1 MFNFLIALSLRSRAL
16 VIGVFMILVGLA
28 LLAWRSMPINVFPA
42 FATPRVVI
50 GTTLPGMAPRDMEA
64 LVTYPIET
72 AVSGTMGIR
81 VVRSK
86 TTLGVS
92 LVTVVFHAG
101 TNIYHDRQLIAERLQ
116 ALQSRLPA
124 GIHGPEIFPLTSAI
138 GWLVKYSLTSS
149 VLPTQEL
156 RTLAD
161 WVIRPRLLSVGGVAD
176 VADIGGAVTQY
187 QIDLDPTAMQAYRV
201 SVGEMARAVRGVS
214 RDLPGGMVETP
225 GQELIVSAAGR
236 IHESD
241 ALARLRH
248 TLVAMHDGLPITL
261 AQVARIRRWHAI
273 RLGAAALGQAP
284 AVVGTVYKAYGASTI
299 TTTRHVLHTLRAVR
313 RALPPGVTLNTH
325 IFRQSTFIKAAT
337 HNLWTAL
344 WQGALIVILVLLVFL
359 ANWRASLAT
368 FVALPASF
376 ALGALILY
384 FFHAGVNAMTLGG
397 LAVAIGEVVD
407 NGIITVENIARRLH
421 IARHSRIGEPVPG
434 TNTVILHAI
443 REVLNSIV
451 YATAIVILVFLP
463 VFFMHGIPGRIFS
476 PLGISYLA
484 TMLASLVVSVTLV
497 PALCSLLFS
506 GYGERAFGA
515 ERETGLVRF
524 LKRHYLRLLERIL
537 PRTRT
542 IVILALVAVVAA
554 GAGFAHLGRSFL
566 PPFHE
571 GNYILVMTAL
581 PGTPWRESM
590 RLGAVVRRDLAAF
603 PEVVSIDQRAGAG
616 TLTPGANT
624 PNNSEFDLRIDFH
637 RGPQSPHVLLG
648 EIRKKLATIPG
659 VAFNLGEFIAHRIDD
674 VESGVPAD
682 VAVKIYGPRLRRLYQ
697 IGKAAS
703 RAIAPIPGVVDLHL
717 EQQIRVPQIVV
728 TPRRGRDAHY
738 GVAEGRLLRDV
749 NLYLNDTSM
758 GHVLHGPR
766 RFAITLRVAHGARR
780 SARTLRSLPM
790 RAPALGAHAVVP
802 LAELASIRVHPV
814 PFEIRRAHGHRV
826 LLLTF
831 DVTGRTLSTI
841 VREVKKRVGTV
852 PLPRTY
858 FVRYGGTF
866 RSQQRANTTLWR
878 LGLLAIIVS
887 ALLLQKAFGSLRDA
901 LLVLVNL
908 PLAMVGGVAALL
920 LTGSTLS
927 TAAMIGFIALFG
939 ITARNGIILVS
950 HYKDLEIEGRTLDE
964 VVREGTLNRLVPI
977 LMTAI
982 TPALALLPLL
992 WGSPVGKELE
1002 RPLAYVVLGGLVTS
1016 TLLNL
1021 IVIPSVYR
1029 ALRRRD
1035 QTRMRAAEQ

>member
-1 MFNFLIALSLRSRAL
+1 MFDFLIRLSLRSRVL
-16 VIGVFMILVGLA
+16 VLGVYAILAGAA
-28 LLAWRSMPINVFPA
+28 LLAWRSMPINVFPT

-50 GTTLPGMAPRDMEA
+50 GATLPGMAPRAMAA

-116 ALQSRLPA
+116 NLQSRLPT
-124 GIHGPEIFPLTSAI
+124 GVDGPEIFPLTSAI
-138 GWLVKYSLTSS
+138 GWLVKYSLTSP
-149 VLPTQEL
+149 VLPAQEL

-187 QIDLDPTAMQAYRV
+187 QIALDPTAMQAYRI
-201 SVGEMARAVRGVS
+201 SVGDVARAVRGVS
-214 RDLPGGMVETP
+214 RDLPGGLVETP
-225 GQELIVSAAGR
+225 GQQLIVSAAGR
-236 IHESD
+236 LHEGD
-241 ALARLRH
+241 ALSRLRH
-248 TLVAMHDGLPITL
+248 TLVAMRDGLPITV
-261 AQVARIRRWHAI
+261 AQVARVRRWHAI
-273 RLGAAALGQAP
+273 RLGAAALGQTP
-284 AVVGTVYKAYGASTI
+284 AVVGTVYKAYGAGTI
-299 TTTRHVLHTLRAVR
+299 TTTRHVLDTLRAAR
-313 RALPPGVTLNTH
+313 RALPPGVTMNTH
-325 IFRQSTFIKAAT
+325 IFRQSTFIKAAI

-384 FFHAGVNAMTLGG
+384 AFHAGVNAMTLGG

-407 NGIITVENIARRLH
+407 NGIITVENIVRRLRLAH
-421 IARHSRIGEPVPG
+421 ERSGEEE
-434 TNTVILHAI
+434 TNSLILHAM

-484 TMLASLVVSVTLV
+484 TMLASLIVSVTLV

-506 GYGERAFGA
+506 RFGQREPGA

-537 PRTRT
+537 PWTRT
-542 IVILALVAVVAA
+542 IAMLALVAILAA
-554 GAGFAHLGRSFL
+554 GASLAHLGRSFL

-571 GNYILVMTAL
+571 GNYILIMTTL
-581 PGTPWRESM
+581 PGTSWQESM

-603 PEVVSIDQRAGAG
+603 PQIVSVDQRAGAG

-648 EIRKKLATIPG
+648 EIRRRLATIPG
-659 VAFNLGEFIAHRIDD
+659 AAFNLGEFIAHRIDD

-682 VAVKIYGPRLRRLYQ
+682 MAVKIYGPHLRRLYS

-703 RAIAPIPGVVDLHL
+703 RVIVPIPGVVDLHL
-717 EQQIRVPQIVV
+717 EQQIRVPEIVI

-738 GVAEGRLLRDV
+738 GVSAGRLLRDV
-749 NLYLNDTSM
+749 NLYLNDTPI

-780 SARTLRSLPM
+780 SARVLRRLPVD
-790 RAPALGAHAVVP
+790 APALGPHAVVP
-802 LAELASIRVHPV
+802 LAELASVQVRPV

-831 DVTGRTLSTI
+831 DVAGRALSS
-841 VREVKKRVGTV
+841 VVHEVETRMAKVA
-852 PLPRTY
+852 LPRAY

-866 RSQQRANTTLWR
+866 RSQERANTTLWR

-927 TAAMIGFIALFG
+927 TAAVIGFIALFG
-939 ITARNGIILVS
+939 ITARNGIILIS
-950 HYKDLEIEGRTLDE
+950 HYKTLETDGRSVDE
-964 VVREGTLNRLVPI
+964 VVREGTLDRLIPI
-977 LMTAI
+977 LMTSIA
-982 TPALALLPLL
+982 PALGLLPLL

-1002 RPLAYVVLGGLVTS
+1002 RPLAFVVLGGLVTS
-1016 TLLNL
+1016 TALNL

-1029 ALRRRD
+1029 ALRWRD
-1035 QTRMRAAEQ
+1035 QARARGTPA

>member
-1 MFNFLIALSLRSRAL
+1 MFNFLISLSLRSRAL
-16 VIGVFMILVGLA
+16 VLGVFAILAGAA

-116 ALQSRLPA
+116 DLQSRLPA
-124 GIHGPEIFPLTSAI
+124 GVHGPEIFPLTSAI
-138 GWLVKYSLTSS
+138 GWLVKYSLTSPI
-149 VLPTQEL
+149 VPAQEL

-161 WVIRPRLLSVGGVAD
+161 WVIRPRLLSVGGIAD

-187 QIDLDPTAMQAYRV
+187 QIDLRPTAMQAYSV
-201 SVGEMARAVRGVS
+201 SVGDVARAVRGLS
-214 RDLPGGMVETP
+214 RDLPGGLVETP
-225 GQELIVSAAGR
+225 AQQLIVSAAGR
-236 IHESD
+236 LHERD
-241 ALARLRH
+241 ARSRLRH
-248 TLVAMHDGLPITL
+248 ALVADHDGLPITL

-284 AVVGTVYKAYGASTI
+284 AVIGTVYKAYGASTI
-299 TTTRHVLHTLRAVR
+299 TTTRHVLHALRAAR
-313 RALPPGVTLNTH
+313 RALPPGVTLDTH
-325 IFRQSTFIKAAT
+325 IFRQSTFIHAAI
-337 HNLWTAL
+337 HNLWMAL

-368 FVALPASF
+368 FIALPASF

-384 FFHAGVNAMTLGG
+384 VFHAGVNAMTLGG

-407 NGIITVENIARRLH
+407 NGIITVENIIHRMRL
-421 IARHSRIGEPVPG
+421 AGEGSGGAG
-434 TNTVILHAI
+434 TNDLILGAI

-476 PLGISYLA
+476 PLGIAYLA
-484 TMLASLVVSVTLV
+484 TMLASLIVSVTLI

-506 GYGERAFGA
+506 RYDHRRSGA
-515 ERETGLVRF
+515 RETGLVRL

-537 PRTRT
+537 PWTRT
-542 IVILALVAVVAA
+542 IVMLALVAVVAA
-554 GAGFAHLGRSFL
+554 GVSFMRLGRSFL

-571 GNYILVMTAL
+571 GNYVLVMTAL

-590 RLGAVVRRDLAAF
+590 RLGAVVRRDLAGF
-603 PEVVSIDQRAGAG
+603 PQVVSVDQRAGAG

-624 PNNSEFDLRIDFH
+624 PNNSEFDVRIDFR
-637 RGPQSPHVLLG
+637 RGRQSPHALLAA
-648 EIRKKLATIPG
+648 IRVKLATIPG

-682 VAVKIYGPRLRRLYQ
+682 VAVKIYGPHLRRLYQ
-697 IGKAAS
+697 IGEAAS
-703 RAIAPIPGVVDLHL
+703 RAITPIPGIVDLHL
-717 EQQIRVPQIVV
+717 ESQIRVPQIVV
-728 TPRRGRDAHY
+728 TPRRARDAHY
-738 GVAEGRLLRDV
+738 GVPAGRLLRDV
-749 NLYLNDTSM
+749 NLYLNDTPL

-766 RFAITLRVAHGARR
+766 RFAITLRAARNARR
-780 SARTLRSLPM
+780 SAHALRSLPI
-790 RAPALGAHAVVP
+790 RAPALGARAAVP
-802 LAELASIRVHPV
+802 LAELASVRVRPV

-831 DVTGRTLSTI
+831 DVTGKALSTV
-841 VREVKKRVGTV
+841 VREVQGRIAAI
-852 PLPRTY
+852 PLPHAY

-866 RSQQRANTTLWR
+866 RSQQRANATLWR
-878 LGLLAIIVS
+878 LGLLAIILS

-927 TAAMIGFIALFG
+927 TAAVIGFIALFG

-950 HYKDLEIEGRTLDE
+950 HYNHLEAEGRPIDE
-964 VVREGTLNRLVPI
+964 VVRVGTLDRLVPI

-1002 RPLAYVVLGGLVTS
+1002 RPLAFVVLGGLVTS

-1021 IVIPSVYR
+1021 IVIPTVYR

-1035 QTRMRAAEQ
+1035 DRRLGTVP

>member
-1 MFNFLIALSLRSRAL
+1 MFNFLISLSLRSRAL
-16 VIGVFMILVGLA
+16 VLGVFAILAGAA

-72 AVSGTMGIR
+72 AVNGTMGIR

-116 ALQSRLPA
+116 DLQSRLPA
-124 GIHGPEIFPLTSAI
+124 GVHGPEIFPLTSAI
-138 GWLVKYSLTSS
+138 GWLVKYSLTSPI
-149 VLPTQEL
+149 VPAQEL

-187 QIDLDPTAMQAYRV
+187 QIDLRPTAMQAYSV
-201 SVGEMARAVRGVS
+201 SVGDVARAVRGVS

-225 GQELIVSAAGR
+225 GSQLIVSAAGR
-236 IHESD
+236 LHESD
-241 ALARLRH
+241 ALSRLRH
-248 TLVAMHDGLPITL
+248 TLVADHDGLPITL

-273 RLGAAALGQAP
+273 RLGAAALGSAP

-299 TTTRHVLHTLRAVR
+299 TTTHHVLHTLRAVR
-313 RALPPGVTLNTH
+313 RALPPAVTLNTH

-407 NGIITVENIARRLH
+407 NGIITVENIVRRLR
-421 IARHSRIGEPVPG
+421 IARHNQIGEAVLE
-434 TNTVILHAI
+434 TDTVILHAV

-476 PLGISYLA
+476 PLGIAYLA
-484 TMLASLVVSVTLV
+484 TMLASLVVSVTLI

-506 GYGERAFGA
+506 RYDYRRSGA
-515 ERETGLVRF
+515 RETGFVRF

-537 PRTRT
+537 PWTRT
-542 IVILALVAVVAA
+542 IGILALVAVVAA
-554 GAGFAHLGRSFL
+554 GASFMRLGRSFL

-590 RLGAVVRRDLAAF
+590 RLGAVVRHDLAGF
-603 PEVVSIDQRAGAG
+603 SQVVSVDQRAGAG

-624 PNNSEFDLRIDFH
+624 PNNSEFDVRIDFH
-637 RGPQSPHVLLG
+637 RGRQSPHVLLG
-648 EIRKKLATIPG
+648 EIRKKLTTIPG

-717 EQQIRVPQIVV
+717 EQQIRVPQVVV
-728 TPRRGRDAHY
+728 TPRRTRDAHY
-738 GVAEGRLLRDV
+738 GVTAGRLLRDV
-749 NLYLNDTSM
+749 NLYLNDTPM

-766 RFAITLRVAHGARR
+766 RFAITLRVARGARR
-780 SARTLRSLPM
+780 SAHALRNLPI
-790 RAPALGAHAVVP
+790 RAPALGARAVVP
-802 LAELASIRVHPV
+802 LAELASVLVRPV

-831 DVTGRTLSTI
+831 DVTGRALSTV
-841 VREVKKRVGTV
+841 VREVQRRVAAI
-852 PLPRTY
+852 PLPRAY

-866 RSQQRANTTLWR
+866 RSQQRANATLWR
-878 LGLLAIIVS
+878 LGLLAIILS

-901 LLVLVNL
+901 VLVLVNL

-927 TAAMIGFIALFG
+927 TAAVIGFIALFG
-939 ITARNGIILVS
+939 ITARNGIILIS
-950 HYKDLEIEGRTLDE
+950 HYKDLEAEGRAVDV

-977 LMTAI
+977 LMTSI

-1002 RPLAYVVLGGLVTS
+1002 RPLAFVVLGGLVTS

-1029 ALRRRD
+1029 ALRQRRPVRPHLD
-1035 QTRMRAAEQ
+1035 A

>member
-1 MFNFLIALSLRSRAL
+1 MFNFLISLSLRSRAL
-16 VIGVFMILVGLA
+16 IIGVFVILAGA
-28 LLAWRSMPINVFPA
+28 AFLAWRSMPINVFPA

-72 AVSGTMGIR
+72 AINGTMGIR

-116 ALQSRLPA
+116 DLQSRLPA
-124 GIHGPEIFPLTSAI
+124 GVHGPEIFPLTSAI
-138 GWLVKYSLTSS
+138 GWLVKYSLTSPIVS
-149 VLPTQEL
+149 AQEL

-187 QIDLDPTAMQAYRV
+187 QIDLRPTAMQAYSV
-201 SVGEMARAVRGVS
+201 SMGDVARAVRGVS
-214 RDLPGGMVETP
+214 RDLPGGLVETP
-225 GQELIVSAAGR
+225 GQQLIVSAAGR
-236 IHESD
+236 LHESD
-241 ALARLRH
+241 AISRLRH
-248 TLVAMHDGLPITL
+248 TLVADHDGLPITL
-261 AQVARIRRWHAI
+261 AQVARVRRWHAI
-273 RLGAAALGQAP
+273 RLGAAALGEVP
-284 AVVGTVYKAYGASTI
+284 AVVGTIYKAYGASTI
-299 TTTRHVLHTLRAVR
+299 TTTRHVLHALRTAR
-313 RALPPGVTLNTH
+313 RALPPGVTMNTH
-325 IFRQSTFIKAAT
+325 IFRQSTFIHAAI

-368 FVALPASF
+368 FIALPASF

-384 FFHAGVNAMTLGG
+384 VFHAGVNAMTLGG

-407 NGIITVENIARRLH
+407 NGIITVENIIHRLR
-421 IARHSRIGEPVPG
+421 IAHHNRAGQSVFEIDG
-434 TNTVILHAI
+434 VILHAI

-476 PLGISYLA
+476 PLGIAYLA

-506 GYGERAFGA
+506 RYSQRPPGA

-537 PRTRT
+537 LWTRT

-554 GAGFAHLGRSFL
+554 GAGFMRLGRSFL

-571 GNYILVMTAL
+571 GNYVLVMTAL

-590 RLGAVVRRDLAAF
+590 RLGAVVRHDLARF
-603 PEVVSIDQRAGAG
+603 PQVVSVDQRAGAG

-624 PNNSEFDLRIDFH
+624 PNNSEFDVRIDFH
-637 RGPQSPHVLLG
+637 RGRQSPHALLAA
-648 EIRKKLATIPG
+648 IRRKLATIPG

-682 VAVKIYGPRLRRLYQ
+682 VAVKIYGPHLRRLYQ

-703 RAIAPIPGVVDLHL
+703 RAVAPIPGIVDLHL

-738 GVAEGRLLRDV
+738 GVSAGRLLRDV
-749 NLYLNDTSM
+749 NLYLNDTPM

-766 RFAITLRVAHGARR
+766 RFAITLRVARGARH
-780 SARTLRSLPM
+780 SAHALRNLPI
-790 RAPALGAHAVVP
+790 RAPALGARAVVP
-802 LAELASIRVHPV
+802 LAELASVRVRPV

-831 DVTGRTLSTI
+831 DVTGRALS
-841 VREVKKRVGTV
+841 VVVHEVKRRMATV
-852 PLPRTY
+852 PLPRAY

-878 LGLLAIIVS
+878 LGLLAIILS
-887 ALLLQKAFGSLRDA
+887 ALLLQKAFGSMRDA

-908 PLAMVGGVAALL
+908 PLAMVGGVAALV

-927 TAAMIGFIALFG
+927 TAAVIGFIALFG
-939 ITARNGIILVS
+939 ITARNGIILIS
-950 HYKDLEIEGRTLDE
+950 HYKDLETEGRPIDE
-964 VVREGTLNRLVPI
+964 VVRMGTLDRLVPI

-1002 RPLAYVVLGGLVTS
+1002 RPLAFVVLGGLVTS
-1016 TLLNL
+1016 TVLNL

-1035 QTRMRAAEQ
+1035 HKRLPTAP

>member
-1 MFNFLIALSLRSRAL
+1 MFDFLISLSLRSRAL
-16 VIGVFMILVGLA
+16 VLGVFAILAGAA

-86 TTLGVS
+86 TTLGMS
-92 LVTVVFHAG
+92 LVTVVFRAG

-116 ALQSRLPA
+116 DLQSRLPA
-124 GIHGPEIFPLTSAI
+124 GAHGPEIFPLTSAI
-138 GWLVKYSLTSS
+138 GWLVKYSLTSPI
-149 VLPTQEL
+149 VPTQEL

-161 WVIRPRLLSVGGVAD
+161 WLIRPRLLSVGGVAD

-187 QIDLDPTAMQAYRV
+187 QIDLHPTAMRAYSV
-201 SVGEMARAVRGVS
+201 SVGDIARAVRGVS
-214 RDLPGGMVETP
+214 RDLPGGLVETP
-225 GQELIVSAAGR
+225 GQQLIVSAAGR
-236 IHESD
+236 LRESD
-241 ALARLRH
+241 ALSRLRH
-248 TLVAMHDGLPITL
+248 TLVADHDGLPITL
-261 AQVARIRRWHAI
+261 AQVARIRRWHAM
-273 RLGAAALGQAP
+273 RLGAAALGEAP

-299 TTTRHVLHTLRAVR
+299 TTTHHVLHALRAAR
-313 RALPPGVTLNTH
+313 RALPPGVTLDTH
-325 IFRQSTFIKAAT
+325 IFRQSTFIHAAI

-384 FFHAGVNAMTLGG
+384 VFHAGVNAMTLGG

-407 NGIITVENIARRLH
+407 NGIITVENISHRMRL
-421 IARHSRIGEPVPG
+421 AGESSGDGG
-434 TNTVILHAI
+434 TDGLILGAI

-451 YATAIVILVFLP
+451 YATAIVVLVFLP
-463 VFFMHGIPGRIFS
+463 VFFLHGLPGRIFS
-476 PLGISYLA
+476 PLGMAYLA
-484 TMLASLVVSVTLV
+484 TMLASLVVSVTLI

-506 GYGERAFGA
+506 RPEGRRPGA

-524 LKRHYLRLLERIL
+524 LKRHYLRLLERFL

-542 IVILALVAVVAA
+542 VVILALVAVVGA
-554 GAGFAHLGRSFL
+554 GASFMRLGRSFL

-571 GNYILVMTAL
+571 GNYVLVMTAL

-590 RLGAVVRRDLAAF
+590 RLGAVVRHDLAGF
-603 PEVVSIDQRAGAG
+603 PQVVSVDQRAGAG

-624 PNNSEFDLRIDFH
+624 PNNSEFDVRIDFR
-637 RGPQSPHVLLG
+637 RGRQSPHVLLAAM
-648 EIRKKLATIPG
+648 RRKLATIPG

-682 VAVKIYGPRLRRLYQ
+682 VAVKIYGPRLRRLYR

-703 RAIAPIPGVVDLHL
+703 RAIAPIPGIVDLHL
-717 EQQIRVPQIVV
+717 ESQIRVPQIVV
-728 TPRRGRDAHY
+728 TPRRARDAHY
-738 GVAEGRLLRDV
+738 GVPAGRLLRDV
-749 NLYLNDTSM
+749 NLYLNDTPM

-766 RFAITLRVAHGARR
+766 RFAITLRVSRGARR
-780 SARTLRSLPM
+780 RARALGKLPI
-790 RAPALGAHAVVP
+790 RAPAQGARALVP
-802 LAELASIRVHPV
+802 LAELASIQVRPV

-831 DVTGRTLSTI
+831 DVTGRALSAV
-841 VREVKKRVGTV
+841 VREVERRVAAI
-852 PLPRTY
+852 PLPRAY

-866 RSQQRANTTLWR
+866 RSQQRANGTLWR
-878 LGLLAIIVS
+878 LGLLALVLS
-887 ALLLQKAFGSLRDA
+887 TLLLQKAFGSLRDA

-927 TAAMIGFIALFG
+927 TAAVIGFIALFG

-950 HYKDLEIEGRTLDE
+950 HYNHLEAEGRPTDE
-964 VVREGTLNRLVPI
+964 VVRVGTLDRLVPI

-1002 RPLAYVVLGGLVTS
+1002 RPLAFVVLGGLVTS

-1021 IVIPSVYR
+1021 IVLPTVYR

-1035 QTRMRAAEQ
+1035 HGRSRAAP

>member
-1 MFNFLIALSLRSRAL
+1 MFNFLISLSLRSRAL
-16 VIGVFMILVGLA
+16 VLGVFAILAGAA

-116 ALQSRLPA
+116 DLQSRLPA
-124 GIHGPEIFPLTSAI
+124 GVHGPEIFPLTSAI
-138 GWLVKYSLTSS
+138 GWLVKYSLTSPI
-149 VLPTQEL
+149 VPAQEL

-161 WVIRPRLLSVGGVAD
+161 WVIRPRLLSVGGIAD

-187 QIDLDPTAMQAYRV
+187 QIDLRPTAMQAYSV
-201 SVGEMARAVRGVS
+201 SVGDVARAVRGLS
-214 RDLPGGMVETP
+214 RDLPGGLVETP
-225 GQELIVSAAGR
+225 AQQLIVSAAGR
-236 IHESD
+236 LHERD
-241 ALARLRH
+241 ARSRLRH
-248 TLVAMHDGLPITL
+248 ALVADHDGLPITL

-284 AVVGTVYKAYGASTI
+284 AVIGTVYKAYGASTI
-299 TTTRHVLHTLRAVR
+299 TTTRHVLHALRAAR
-313 RALPPGVTLNTH
+313 RALPPGVTLDTH
-325 IFRQSTFIKAAT
+325 IFRQSTFIHAAI
-337 HNLWTAL
+337 HNLWMAL

-368 FVALPASF
+368 FIALPASF

-384 FFHAGVNAMTLGG
+384 VFHAGVNAMTLGG

-407 NGIITVENIARRLH
+407 NGIITVENIIHRMRL
-421 IARHSRIGEPVPG
+421 AGEGSGGAG
-434 TNTVILHAI
+434 TNDLILGAI

-476 PLGISYLA
+476 PLGIAYLA
-484 TMLASLVVSVTLV
+484 TMLASLIVSVTLI

-506 GYGERAFGA
+506 RYDHRRSGA
-515 ERETGLVRF
+515 RETGLVRL

-537 PRTRT
+537 PWTRT
-542 IVILALVAVVAA
+542 IVMLALVAVVAA
-554 GAGFAHLGRSFL
+554 GVSFMRLGRSFL

-571 GNYILVMTAL
+571 GNYVLVMTAL

-590 RLGAVVRRDLAAF
+590 RLGAVVRRDLAGF
-603 PEVVSIDQRAGAG
+603 PQVVSVDQRAGAG

-624 PNNSEFDLRIDFH
+624 PNNSEFDVRIDFR
-637 RGPQSPHVLLG
+637 RGRQSPHALLAA
-648 EIRKKLATIPG
+648 IRVKLATIPG

-682 VAVKIYGPRLRRLYQ
+682 VAVKIYGPHLRRLYQ
-697 IGKAAS
+697 IGEAAS
-703 RAIAPIPGVVDLHL
+703 RAITPIPGIVDLHL
-717 EQQIRVPQIVV
+717 ESQIRVPQIVV
-728 TPRRGRDAHY
+728 TPRRARDAHY
-738 GVAEGRLLRDV
+738 GVPAGRLLRDV
-749 NLYLNDTSM
+749 NLYLNDTPL

-766 RFAITLRVAHGARR
+766 RFAITLRAARNARR
-780 SARTLRSLPM
+780 SAHALRSLPI
-790 RAPALGAHAVVP
+790 RAPALGARAAVP
-802 LAELASIRVHPV
+802 LAELASVRVRPV

-831 DVTGRTLSTI
+831 DVTGKALSTV
-841 VREVKKRVGTV
+841 VREVQGRIAAI
-852 PLPRTY
+852 PLPHAY

-866 RSQQRANTTLWR
+866 RSQQRANATLWR
-878 LGLLAIIVS
+878 LGLLAIILS

-927 TAAMIGFIALFG
+927 TAAVIGFIALFG

-950 HYKDLEIEGRTLDE
+950 HYNHLEAEGRPIDE
-964 VVREGTLNRLVPI
+964 VVRVGTLDRLVPI

-1002 RPLAYVVLGGLVTS
+1002 RPLAFVVLGGLVTS

-1021 IVIPSVYR
+1021 IVIPTVYR

-1035 QTRMRAAEQ
+1035 DRHLGTVP

>member
-1 MFNFLIALSLRSRAL
+1 MFNFLISLSLRSRAL
-16 VIGVFMILVGLA
+16 VLGVFAILAGAA

-116 ALQSRLPA
+116 DLQSRLPA
-124 GIHGPEIFPLTSAI
+124 GVHGPEIFPLTSAI
-138 GWLVKYSLTSS
+138 GWLVKYSLTSPI
-149 VLPTQEL
+149 VPAQEL

-187 QIDLDPTAMQAYRV
+187 QIDLRPTAMQAYSV
-201 SVGEMARAVRGVS
+201 SVGDVARAVRGLS
-214 RDLPGGMVETP
+214 RDLPGGLVETP
-225 GQELIVSAAGR
+225 AQQLIVSAAGR
-236 IHESD
+236 LHERD
-241 ALARLRH
+241 ARSRLRH
-248 TLVAMHDGLPITL
+248 ALVADHDGLPITL

-284 AVVGTVYKAYGASTI
+284 AVIGTVYKAYGASTI
-299 TTTRHVLHTLRAVR
+299 TTTRHVLHALRAAR
-313 RALPPGVTLNTH
+313 RALPPGVTLDTH
-325 IFRQSTFIKAAT
+325 IFRQSTFIHAAI
-337 HNLWTAL
+337 HNLWMAL

-368 FVALPASF
+368 FIALPASF

-384 FFHAGVNAMTLGG
+384 VFHAGVNAMTLGG

-407 NGIITVENIARRLH
+407 NGIITVENIIHRMRL
-421 IARHSRIGEPVPG
+421 AGEGSGGAG
-434 TNTVILHAI
+434 TNDLILGAI

-476 PLGISYLA
+476 PLGIAYLA
-484 TMLASLVVSVTLV
+484 TMLASLIVSVTLI

-506 GYGERAFGA
+506 RYDHRRSGA
-515 ERETGLVRF
+515 RETGLVRL

-537 PRTRT
+537 PWTRT
-542 IVILALVAVVAA
+542 IVMLALVAVVAA
-554 GAGFAHLGRSFL
+554 GVSFMRLGRSFL

-571 GNYILVMTAL
+571 GNYVLVMTAL

-590 RLGAVVRRDLAAF
+590 RLGAVVRRDLAGF
-603 PEVVSIDQRAGAG
+603 PQVVSVDQRAGAG

-624 PNNSEFDLRIDFH
+624 PNNSEFDVRIDFR
-637 RGPQSPHVLLG
+637 RGRQSPHALLAA
-648 EIRKKLATIPG
+648 IRVKLATIPG

-682 VAVKIYGPRLRRLYQ
+682 VAVKIYGPHLRRLYQ
-697 IGKAAS
+697 IGEAAS
-703 RAIAPIPGVVDLHL
+703 RAITPIPGIVDLHL
-717 EQQIRVPQIVV
+717 ESQIRVPQIVV
-728 TPRRGRDAHY
+728 TPRRARDAHY
-738 GVAEGRLLRDV
+738 GVPAGRLLRDV
-749 NLYLNDTSM
+749 NLYLNDTPL

-766 RFAITLRVAHGARR
+766 RFAITLRAARNARR
-780 SARTLRSLPM
+780 SAHALRSLPI
-790 RAPALGAHAVVP
+790 RAPALGARAAVP
-802 LAELASIRVHPV
+802 LAELASVRVRPV

-831 DVTGRTLSTI
+831 DVTGKALSTV
-841 VREVKKRVGTV
+841 VREVQGRIAAI
-852 PLPRTY
+852 PLPHAY

-866 RSQQRANTTLWR
+866 RSQQRANATLWR
-878 LGLLAIIVS
+878 LGLLAIILS

-927 TAAMIGFIALFG
+927 TAAVIGFIALFG

-950 HYKDLEIEGRTLDE
+950 HYNHLEAEGRPIDE
-964 VVREGTLNRLVPI
+964 VVRVGTLDRLVPI

-1002 RPLAYVVLGGLVTS
+1002 RPLAFVVLGGLVTS

-1021 IVIPSVYR
+1021 IVIPTVYR

-1035 QTRMRAAEQ
+1035 DRHLGTVP

>member
-1 MFNFLIALSLRSRAL
+1 MFNFLISLSLRSRAL
-16 VIGVFMILVGLA
+16 VIGVFVILAGGA

-64 LVTYPIET
+64 LITYPIET

-116 ALQSRLPA
+116 DLQSRLPKGA
-124 GIHGPEIFPLTSAI
+124 HGPEIFPLTSAI
-138 GWLVKYSLTSS
+138 GWLVKYSLTSP
-149 VLPTQEL
+149 VLPAQEL

-187 QIDLDPTAMQAYRV
+187 QIDLDPTAMQAYSV
-201 SVGEMARAVRGVS
+201 SVGAVARAVRGAS
-214 RDLPGGMVETP
+214 RDLPGGLVETP
-225 GQELIVSAAGR
+225 GQQLIVSAAGR
-236 IHESD
+236 LHESD
-241 ALARLRH
+241 ALSRLRH
-248 TLVAMHDGLPITL
+248 TLVANHDGLPITL
-261 AQVARIRRWHAI
+261 AQVAHIRRWHAI
-273 RLGAAALGQAP
+273 RLGAAALGEKP

-299 TTTRHVLHTLRAVR
+299 TTTHHVLHALRAVR
-313 RALPPGVTLNTH
+313 RALPPGVTLDTH
-325 IFRQSTFIKAAT
+325 IFRQSTFINTAI

-344 WQGALIVILVLLVFL
+344 WEGALIVILVLLVFL

-384 FFHAGVNAMTLGG
+384 IFHAGVNAMTLGG

-407 NGIITVENIARRLH
+407 NGIITVENIIHRMRLAREG
-421 IARHSRIGEPVPG
+421 SRGEDTDG
-434 TNTVILHAI
+434 LILGAI

-476 PLGISYLA
+476 PLGVAYLA
-484 TMLASLVVSVTLV
+484 TMLASLVVSVTLI

-506 GYGERAFGA
+506 RHNQRAFGA

-524 LKRHYLRLLERIL
+524 LKRHYLRVLERIL
-537 PRTRT
+537 PRTRA
-542 IVILALVAVVAA
+542 IVILALVAVVVA
-554 GAGFAHLGRSFL
+554 GVGFMRLGRSFL

-590 RLGAVVRRDLAAF
+590 RLGAVARHDLAGF
-603 PEVVSIDQRAGAG
+603 PQVVSVDQRAGAG

-624 PNNSEFDLRIDFH
+624 PNNSEFDVRIDFR
-637 RGPQSPHVLLG
+637 RGRQSPHVLLG

-682 VAVKIYGPRLRRLYQ
+682 VAVKIYGPHLHRLYR
-697 IGKAAS
+697 IGKTAS
-703 RAIAPIPGVVDLHL
+703 QAVATIPGIVDLHL

-738 GVAEGRLLRDV
+738 GVPAGRLLRDV
-749 NLYLNDTSM
+749 NLYLNDTPI

-766 RFAITLRVAHGARR
+766 RFAIALRVARSARR
-780 SARTLRSLPM
+780 SARALRNLPV
-790 RAPALGAHAVVP
+790 RAPALGARAVVP
-802 LAELASIRVHPV
+802 LAELASIQIRPV

-826 LLLTF
+826 VLLTF
-831 DVTGRTLSTI
+831 DVTGRALSTV
-841 VREVKKRVGTV
+841 VREVKKRLTAI

-878 LGLLAIIVS
+878 LGLLAIILS

-927 TAAMIGFIALFG
+927 TAAVIGFIALFG
-939 ITARNGIILVS
+939 ITARNGIILIS
-950 HYKDLEIEGRTLDE
+950 HYKNLEVEGRPLDE
-964 VVREGTLNRLVPI
+964 VVRAGTLDRLVPI

-1029 ALRRRD
+1029 ALRQRDDRRL
-1035 QTRMRAAEQ
+1035 RSAP

>member
-1 MFNFLIALSLRSRAL
+1 MFNFLISLSLRSRAL
-16 VIGVFMILVGLA
+16 VLGVFAILAGAA

-50 GTTLPGMAPRDMEA
+50 GTTLPGMAPGDMEA

-116 ALQSRLPA
+116 DLQSRLPA
-124 GIHGPEIFPLTSAI
+124 GVHGPEIFPLTSAI
-138 GWLVKYSLTSS
+138 GWLVKYSLTSPI
-149 VLPTQEL
+149 VPAQEL

-187 QIDLDPTAMQAYRV
+187 QIDLRPTAMQAYSV
-201 SVGEMARAVRGVS
+201 SVGDVARAVRGVS

-225 GQELIVSAAGR
+225 GSQLIVSVAGR
-236 IHESD
+236 LHESD
-241 ALARLRH
+241 ALSRLRH
-248 TLVAMHDGLPITL
+248 TLVADHDGLPITL

-273 RLGAAALGQAP
+273 RLGAAALGSAP

-299 TTTRHVLHTLRAVR
+299 TTTHHVLHTLRAVR
-313 RALPPGVTLNTH
+313 RALPPAVTLNTH

-407 NGIITVENIARRLH
+407 NGIITVENIVRRLR
-421 IARHSRIGEPVPG
+421 IARHNQIGEAVLE
-434 TNTVILHAI
+434 TDTVILHAV

-476 PLGISYLA
+476 PLGIAYLA
-484 TMLASLVVSVTLV
+484 TMLASLVVSVTLI

-506 GYGERAFGA
+506 RYDYRRSGA
-515 ERETGLVRF
+515 RETGFVRF

-537 PRTRT
+537 PWTRT
-542 IVILALVAVVAA
+542 IGILALVAVVAA
-554 GAGFAHLGRSFL
+554 GASFMRLGRSFL

-590 RLGAVVRRDLAAF
+590 RLGAVVRHDLAGF
-603 PEVVSIDQRAGAG
+603 SQVVSVDQRAGAG

-624 PNNSEFDLRIDFH
+624 PNNSEFDVRIDFH
-637 RGPQSPHVLLG
+637 RGRQSPHVLLG
-648 EIRKKLATIPG
+648 EIRKKLTTIPG

-717 EQQIRVPQIVV
+717 EQQVRVPQVVV
-728 TPRRGRDAHY
+728 TPRRTRDAHY
-738 GVAEGRLLRDV
+738 GVTAGRLLRDV
-749 NLYLNDTSM
+749 NLYLNDTPM

-766 RFAITLRVAHGARR
+766 RFAITLRVARGARR
-780 SARTLRSLPM
+780 SAHALRNLPI
-790 RAPALGAHAVVP
+790 RAPALGARAVVP
-802 LAELASIRVHPV
+802 LAELASVLVRPV

-831 DVTGRTLSTI
+831 DVTGRALSTV
-841 VREVKKRVGTV
+841 VREVQRRVAAI
-852 PLPRTY
+852 PLPRAY

-866 RSQQRANTTLWR
+866 RSQQRANATLWR
-878 LGLLAIIVS
+878 LGLLAIILS

-901 LLVLVNL
+901 VLVLVNL

-927 TAAMIGFIALFG
+927 TAAVIGFIALFG
-939 ITARNGIILVS
+939 ITARNGIILIS
-950 HYKDLEIEGRTLDE
+950 HYKDLEAEGRAVDV

-977 LMTAI
+977 LMTSI

-1002 RPLAYVVLGGLVTS
+1002 RPLAFVVLGGLVTS

-1029 ALRRRD
+1029 ALRQRRPVRPHLD
-1035 QTRMRAAEQ
+1035 A

>member
-1 MFNFLIALSLRSRAL
+1 MFDFLIRLSLRSRAL
-16 VIGVFMILVGLA
+16 VLGVFAILAGVA
-28 LLAWRSMPINVFPA
+28 LIAWRSMPINVFPA

-72 AVSGTMGIR
+72 AVSGTTGIR

-116 ALQSRLPA
+116 NLQSRLPT
-124 GIHGPEIFPLTSAI
+124 GVDGPEIFPLTSAI
-138 GWLVKYSLTSS
+138 GWLVKYSLTSP
-149 VLPTQEL
+149 VLPAQEL

-187 QIDLDPTAMQAYRV
+187 QIALDPTAMQAYRI
-201 SVGEMARAVRGVS
+201 SVGDVARAVRGVS
-214 RDLPGGMVETP
+214 RDLPGGLVETS
-225 GQELIVSAAGR
+225 GQQLIVSAAGR
-236 IHESD
+236 LHEGD
-241 ALARLRH
+241 ALSRLRH
-248 TLVAMHDGLPITL
+248 TLAATRGGLPITL
-261 AQVARIRRWHAI
+261 AQVAHVRRWHAI

-284 AVVGTVYKAYGASTI
+284 AVVGTVYKAYGAGTI
-299 TTTRHVLHTLRAVR
+299 TTTRHVLDTLRAAR
-313 RALPPGVTLNTH
+313 RALPPGVTMNTH
-325 IFRQSTFIKAAT
+325 IFRQSTFIKAAI

-376 ALGALILY
+376 TLGALILY
-384 FFHAGVNAMTLGG
+384 AFHAGVNAMTLGG

-407 NGIITVENIARRLH
+407 NGIITVENIVRRLRLAH
-421 IARHSRIGEPVPG
+421 ERSGEED
-434 TNTVILHAI
+434 TNSVILHAM

-484 TMLASLVVSVTLV
+484 TMLASLIVSVTLV

-506 GYGERAFGA
+506 RFGQRGPGA

-524 LKRHYLRLLERIL
+524 LKRHYLRLLERVL
-537 PRTRT
+537 PWTRT
-542 IVILALVAVVAA
+542 IAVLALVAVLAA
-554 GAGFAHLGRSFL
+554 GASLAHLGRSFL

-571 GNYILVMTAL
+571 GNYILIMTTL

-603 PEVVSIDQRAGAG
+603 PQIVSVDQRAGAG

-648 EIRKKLATIPG
+648 EIRRRLATIPG
-659 VAFNLGEFIAHRIDD
+659 AAFNLGEFIAHRIDD

-682 VAVKIYGPRLRRLYQ
+682 VAVKIYGPHLRRLYS

-703 RAIAPIPGVVDLHL
+703 RVIAPVPGVVDLHL
-717 EQQIRVPQIVV
+717 EQQIRVPQIVI

-738 GVAEGRLLRDV
+738 GVSAGRLLRDI
-749 NLYLNDTSM
+749 NLYLNDTPI

-780 SARTLRSLPM
+780 SARVLRRLPVD
-790 RAPALGAHAVVP
+790 APALGPHAVVP
-802 LAELASIRVHPV
+802 LAELASVQVRPV

-831 DVTGRTLSTI
+831 DVAGRALSS
-841 VREVKKRVGTV
+841 VVHEVKTRMAKVS
-852 PLPRTY
+852 LPRAY

-866 RSQQRANTTLWR
+866 RSQERANTTLWR

-927 TAAMIGFIALFG
+927 TAAVIGFIALFG
-939 ITARNGIILVS
+939 ITARNGIILIS
-950 HYKDLEIEGRTLDE
+950 HYKTLETDGRSVDE
-964 VVREGTLNRLVPI
+964 VVKEGTLDRLIPI
-977 LMTAI
+977 LMTSIA
-982 TPALALLPLL
+982 PALGLLPLL

-1002 RPLAYVVLGGLVTS
+1002 RPLAFVVLGGLVTS
-1016 TLLNL
+1016 TALNL

-1029 ALRRRD
+1029 ALRWRD
-1035 QTRMRAAEQ
+1035 QARTRGTPA

>member
-1 MFNFLIALSLRSRAL
+1 MFNFLISLSLRSRAL
-16 VIGVFMILVGLA
+16 VLGVFAILAGAA

-116 ALQSRLPA
+116 DLQSRLPA

-201 SVGEMARAVRGVS
+201 SVGEVARAVRGVS

-236 IHESD
+236 LHESD
-241 ALARLRH
+241 AIARLRH
-248 TLVAMHDGLPITL
+248 TLVATRDGLPIML

-273 RLGAAALGQAP
+273 RMGAAALGSAP

-299 TTTRHVLHTLRAVR
+299 TTTRHVLHTLRAAR
-313 RALPPGVTLNTH
+313 RALPLGVTLDTH
-325 IFRQSTFIKAAT
+325 IFRQSTFIHAAI

-407 NGIITVENIARRLH
+407 NGIITVENIVRRL
-421 IARHSRIGEPVPG
+421 RITHHNRTSEAVLG
-434 TNTVILHAI
+434 TDTVILHAI

-506 GYGERAFGA
+506 GHGERTFGA
-515 ERETGLVRF
+515 QRETGLVRF
-524 LKRHYLRLLERIL
+524 LKRHYLGLLERIL
-537 PRTRT
+537 PRTRI

-554 GAGFAHLGRSFL
+554 GAGFMRLGRSFL

-590 RLGAVVRRDLAAF
+590 RLGAVVRHDLASF
-603 PEVVSIDQRAGAG
+603 PQIVSVDQRAGAG

-637 RGPQSPHVLLG
+637 RGRQSPHILLG
-648 EIRKKLATIPG
+648 EIRRKLATIPG

-728 TPRRGRDAHY
+728 TPLRGRDAHF
-738 GVAEGRLLRDV
+738 GVSAGRLLRDV

-780 SARTLRSLPM
+780 SARGLRNLPV

-802 LAELASIRVHPV
+802 LAELASVRVRPV

-831 DVTGRTLSTI
+831 DVTGRALSTV
-841 VREVKKRVGTV
+841 VREVKRRVATV
-852 PLPRTY
+852 PLPRAY

-927 TAAMIGFIALFG
+927 TAAVIGFIALFG
-939 ITARNGIILVS
+939 ITARNGIILIS
-950 HYKDLEIEGRTLDE
+950 HYKDLETEGRTIDE

-1002 RPLAYVVLGGLVTS
+1002 RPLAFVVLGGLVTS

-1021 IVIPSVYR
+1021 IVIPSAYR
-1029 ALRRRD
+1029 ILRQRRPMD
-1035 QTRMRAAEQ
+1035 PRLDA

>member
-1 MFNFLIALSLRSRAL
+1 MFDFLIRLSLRSRAL
-16 VIGVFMILVGLA
+16 VVGVFAILAGAA

-64 LVTYPIET
+64 LITYPIET

-116 ALQSRLPA
+116 DLQSRLPA
-124 GIHGPEIFPLTSAI
+124 GVHGPEIFPLTSAI
-138 GWLVKYSLTSS
+138 GWLVKYSLTSPM
-149 VLPTQEL
+149 VPAQEL

-187 QIDLDPTAMQAYRV
+187 QIALNPTAMQAYRV
-201 SVGEMARAVRGVS
+201 SVGDVARAVRGVS
-214 RDLPGGMVETP
+214 RDLPGGLVETP
-225 GQELIVSAAGR
+225 GQQLIVSAAGR
-236 IHESD
+236 LHESD
-241 ALARLRH
+241 AIARLRH
-248 TLVAMHDGLPITL
+248 TLVATRDGLPITL
-261 AQVARIRRWHAI
+261 AQVARVRRWHAI

-284 AVVGTVYKAYGASTI
+284 AVVGTVYKAYGAGTI
-299 TTTRHVLHTLRAVR
+299 TTTRHVLDTLRAAR
-313 RALPPGVTLNTH
+313 RALPLGVTLNTH
-325 IFRQSTFIKAAT
+325 IFRQSTFIKAAI

-344 WQGALIVILVLLVFL
+344 WEGALIVILVLLVFL

-368 FVALPASF
+368 FIALPASF

-384 FFHAGVNAMTLGG
+384 VFHAGVNAMTLGG

-407 NGIITVENIARRLH
+407 NGIITVENIVRRLRL
-421 IARHSRIGEPVPG
+421 ARERSGDEE
-434 TNTVILHAI
+434 TNSLILHAI

-463 VFFMHGIPGRIFS
+463 VFFMRGIPGRIFS

-484 TMLASLVVSVTLV
+484 TMLASLIVSVTLV

-506 GYGERAFGA
+506 RFRQREPSA

-537 PRTRT
+537 PWTRT
-542 IVILALVAVVAA
+542 IAVLALVAVLAA
-554 GAGFAHLGRSFL
+554 GASLAHLGRSFL

-571 GNYILVMTAL
+571 GNYILVMTTL

-603 PEVVSIDQRAGAG
+603 PQIVSVDQRAGAG

-637 RGPQSPHVLLG
+637 RGPQSPHALLS
-648 EIRKKLATIPG
+648 EIRRKLATIPG
-659 VAFNLGEFIAHRIDD
+659 AAFNLGEFIAHRIND

-682 VAVKIYGPRLRRLYQ
+682 VAVKIYGPHLRRLYG
-697 IGKAAS
+697 IGKAAN
-703 RAIAPIPGVVDLHL
+703 RVIAPIPGVVDLHL
-717 EQQIRVPQIVV
+717 EQQIRIPQIVI

-738 GVAEGRLLRDV
+738 GVSAGRLLRNV
-749 NLYLNDTSM
+749 NLYLNDTPI

-780 SARTLRSLPM
+780 SARDLRHLPV
-790 RAPALGAHAVVP
+790 RAPALGPHAVVP
-802 LAELASIRVHPV
+802 LTELASVRVRPV
-814 PFEIRRAHGHRV
+814 PCEIRRAHGHRV

-831 DVTGRTLSTI
+831 DVTGRALSA
-841 VREVKKRVGTV
+841 VVHEVQRRVAAI
-852 PLPRTY
+852 PLPRAY
-858 FVRYGGTF
+858 LVRYGGTF
-866 RSQQRANTTLWR
+866 RSQQRANATLWR
-878 LGLLAIIVS
+878 LGLLAIILS

-908 PLAMVGGVAALL
+908 PLAMVGGVVALL

-950 HYKDLEIEGRTLDE
+950 HYNRLEAEGRPIDE
-964 VVREGTLNRLVPI
+964 VVRAGTLDRLVPI

-1002 RPLAYVVLGGLVTS
+1002 RPLAFVVLGGLATS

-1021 IVIPSVYR
+1021 IVIPSVYHV
-1029 ALRRRD
+1029 LRRRD
-1035 QTRMRAAEQ
+1035 HRHLRTAP

>member
-1 MFNFLIALSLRSRAL
+1 MFDFLIRLSLRSRAL
-16 VIGVFMILVGLA
+16 VLGVFAILAGVA
-28 LLAWRSMPINVFPA
+28 LIAWRSMPINVFPA

-72 AVSGTMGIR
+72 AVSGTTGIR

-116 ALQSRLPA
+116 NLQSRLPT
-124 GIHGPEIFPLTSAI
+124 GVDGPEIFPLTSAI
-138 GWLVKYSLTSS
+138 GWLVKYSLTSP
-149 VLPTQEL
+149 VLPAQEL

-187 QIDLDPTAMQAYRV
+187 QIALDPTAMQAYRI
-201 SVGEMARAVRGVS
+201 SVGDVARAVRGVS
-214 RDLPGGMVETP
+214 RDLPGGLVETS
-225 GQELIVSAAGR
+225 GQQLIVSAAGR
-236 IHESD
+236 LHEGD
-241 ALARLRH
+241 ALSRLRH
-248 TLVAMHDGLPITL
+248 TLAATRGGLPITL
-261 AQVARIRRWHAI
+261 AQVAHVRRWHAI

-284 AVVGTVYKAYGASTI
+284 AVVGTVYKAYGAGTI
-299 TTTRHVLHTLRAVR
+299 TTTRHVLDTLRAAR
-313 RALPPGVTLNTH
+313 RALPPGVTMNTH
-325 IFRQSTFIKAAT
+325 IFRQSTFIKAAI

-376 ALGALILY
+376 TLGALILY
-384 FFHAGVNAMTLGG
+384 AFHAGVNAMTLGG

-407 NGIITVENIARRLH
+407 NGIITVENIVRRLRLAH
-421 IARHSRIGEPVPG
+421 ERSGEED
-434 TNTVILHAI
+434 TNSVILHAM

-484 TMLASLVVSVTLV
+484 TMLASLIVSVTLV

-506 GYGERAFGA
+506 RFGQRGPGA

-524 LKRHYLRLLERIL
+524 LKRHYLRLLERVL
-537 PRTRT
+537 PWTRT
-542 IVILALVAVVAA
+542 IAVLALVAVLAA
-554 GAGFAHLGRSFL
+554 GASLAHLGRSFL

-571 GNYILVMTAL
+571 GNYILIMTTL

-603 PEVVSIDQRAGAG
+603 PQIVSVDQLAGAG

-648 EIRKKLATIPG
+648 EIRRRLATIPG
-659 VAFNLGEFIAHRIDD
+659 AAFNLGEFIAHRIDN

-682 VAVKIYGPRLRRLYQ
+682 VAVKIYGPHLRRLYS

-703 RAIAPIPGVVDLHL
+703 RVIAPVPGVVDLHL
-717 EQQIRVPQIVV
+717 EQQIRVPQIVI

-738 GVAEGRLLRDV
+738 GVSAGRLLRDI
-749 NLYLNDTSM
+749 NLYLNDTPI

-780 SARTLRSLPM
+780 SARVLRRLPVD
-790 RAPALGAHAVVP
+790 APALGPHAVVP
-802 LAELASIRVHPV
+802 LAELASVQVRPV

-831 DVTGRTLSTI
+831 DVAGRALSS
-841 VREVKKRVGTV
+841 VVHEVKTRMAKVS
-852 PLPRTY
+852 LPRAY

-866 RSQQRANTTLWR
+866 RSQERANTTLWR

-927 TAAMIGFIALFG
+927 TAAVIGFIALFG
-939 ITARNGIILVS
+939 ITARNGIILIS
-950 HYKDLEIEGRTLDE
+950 HYKTLETDGRSVDE
-964 VVREGTLNRLVPI
+964 VVKEGTLGRLIPI
-977 LMTAI
+977 LMTSIA
-982 TPALALLPLL
+982 PALGLLPLL

-1002 RPLAYVVLGGLVTS
+1002 RPLAFVVLGGLVTS
-1016 TLLNL
+1016 TALNL

-1029 ALRRRD
+1029 ALRWRD
-1035 QTRMRAAEQ
+1035 QARTRGTPA

>member
-1 MFNFLIALSLRSRAL
+1 MFNFLISLSLRSRAL
-16 VIGVFMILVGLA
+16 VLGVFVILAGAA

-72 AVSGTMGIR
+72 AISGTMGIR

-116 ALQSRLPA
+116 DLQSRLPA
-124 GIHGPEIFPLTSAI
+124 GVHGPEIFPLTSAI
-138 GWLVKYSLTSS
+138 GWLVKYSLTSPI
-149 VLPTQEL
+149 VPAQEL

-187 QIDLDPTAMQAYRV
+187 QIDLRPTAMQAYSV
-201 SVGEMARAVRGVS
+201 SVGDVARAVRGVS

-225 GQELIVSAAGR
+225 GQQLIVSAAGR
-236 IHESD
+236 LRESD
-241 ALARLRH
+241 ALSRLGH
-248 TLVAMHDGLPITL
+248 TLVADHDGLPITL

-273 RLGAAALGQAP
+273 RLGAAALGSAP

-299 TTTRHVLHTLRAVR
+299 TTTHHVLHTLRAVR

-407 NGIITVENIARRLH
+407 NGIITVENIVRRLR
-421 IARHSRIGEPVPG
+421 IARHNQTREAVLG
-434 TNTVILHAI
+434 TDTVILHAI

-476 PLGISYLA
+476 PLGIAYLA
-484 TMLASLVVSVTLV
+484 TMLASLVVSVTLI

-506 GYGERAFGA
+506 RYDHRVSDA
-515 ERETGLVRF
+515 RETGLVRF

-537 PRTRT
+537 PWTRT

-554 GAGFAHLGRSFL
+554 GASFMRLGRSFL

-590 RLGAVVRRDLAAF
+590 RLGAVVRHDLAGF
-603 PEVVSIDQRAGAG
+603 PQVVSVDQRAGAG

-637 RGPQSPHVLLG
+637 RGRQSPHVLLG
-648 EIRKKLATIPG
+648 EIRKKLTTIPG

-697 IGKAAS
+697 IGKAAR
-703 RAIAPIPGVVDLHL
+703 RAVAPIPGIVDLHL

-728 TPRRGRDAHY
+728 TPRRTRDAHY
-738 GVAEGRLLRDV
+738 GVPAGRLLRDV
-749 NLYLNDTSM
+749 NLYLNDTPM

-766 RFAITLRVAHGARR
+766 RFAITLRVARGARR
-780 SARTLRSLPM
+780 SAHALRNLPI
-790 RAPALGAHAVVP
+790 RAPALGARAVVP
-802 LAELASIRVHPV
+802 LAELASVRVRPV

-831 DVTGRTLSTI
+831 DVTGRALSTV
-841 VREVKKRVGTV
+841 VREVQKRVATI
-852 PLPRTY
+852 PLPRAY

-866 RSQQRANTTLWR
+866 RSQQRANTTLWQ
-878 LGLLAIIVS
+878 LGLLAIILS

-901 LLVLVNL
+901 MLVLVNL

-927 TAAMIGFIALFG
+927 TAAVIGFIALFG
-939 ITARNGIILVS
+939 ITARNGIILIS
-950 HYKDLEIEGRTLDE
+950 HYKDLEAEGRLVDE

-1002 RPLAYVVLGGLVTS
+1002 RPLAFVVLGGLVTS

-1029 ALRRRD
+1029 ALRQRRPVRPHLD
-1035 QTRMRAAEQ
+1035 T

>member
-1 MFNFLIALSLRSRAL
+1 MFNFLITLSLRSRAL
-16 VIGVFMILVGLA
+16 VIGGFVILVGAA

-50 GTTLPGMAPRDMEA
+50 GTTLPGMTPRDMET

-92 LVTVVFHAG
+92 LVTVVFRAG

-116 ALQSRLPA
+116 DLQSRLPA
-124 GIHGPEIFPLTSAI
+124 GTHGPEIFPLTSAI

-187 QIDLDPTAMQAYRV
+187 QIALNPTAMQAYRV
-201 SVGEMARAVRGVS
+201 SVGEVARAVRGVS

-236 IHESD
+236 LHESD
-241 ALARLRH
+241 ALSRLRH
-248 TLVAMHDGLPITL
+248 TLVAMRDGLPITL

-284 AVVGTVYKAYGASTI
+284 AVVGTVYKAYGAGTI
-299 TTTRHVLHTLRAVR
+299 TTTRHVLHTLRAAR
-313 RALPPGVTLNTH
+313 RALPPGVTLDTH
-325 IFRQSTFIKAAT
+325 IFRQSTFIHTAI

-344 WQGALIVILVLLVFL
+344 WQGALIVILVLFVFL

-407 NGIITVENIARRLH
+407 NGIITVENIVHRMRL
-421 IARHSRIGEPVPG
+421 APEQSQSGG
-434 TNTVILHAI
+434 TDGLILSAI
-443 REVLNSIV
+443 HEVLNSIV

-476 PLGISYLA
+476 PLGIAYLA

-497 PALCSLLFS
+497 PALCSLLFTGVGKRPAGS
-506 GYGERAFGA
+506 

-524 LKRHYLRLLERIL
+524 LKRHYLRLLEGVL
-537 PRTRT
+537 PRTRI
-542 IVILALVAVVAA
+542 IVGLTLVAVVMA
-554 GAGFAHLGRSFL
+554 GIGFARLGRSFL

-590 RLGAVVRRDLAAF
+590 RLGAVVRRDLANL
-603 PEVVSIDQRAGAG
+603 PQVVSVDQRAGAG

-648 EIRKKLATIPG
+648 EIRSRLATIPG

-682 VAVKIYGPRLRRLYQ
+682 VAVKIYGPHLRRLYS

-703 RAIAPIPGVVDLHL
+703 RVITPIPGVVDLHL
-717 EQQIRVPQIVV
+717 EQQIRVPQIVI
-728 TPRRGRDAHY
+728 TPQRGRDAHY
-738 GVAEGRLLRDV
+738 GVSAGRLLHDV

-780 SARTLRSLPM
+780 SARALRNLPV

-802 LAELASIRVHPV
+802 LAELASIRVRPV

-831 DVTGRTLSTI
+831 DVTGRALSTV
-841 VREVKKRVGTV
+841 VRKVKARMATV
-852 PLPRTY
+852 SLPRAY

-927 TAAMIGFIALFG
+927 TAAVIGFIALFG
-939 ITARNGIILVS
+939 ITARNGIILIS
-950 HYKDLEIEGRTLDE
+950 HYKHLETNGRSVDE
-964 VVREGTLNRLVPI
+964 VVREGTLDRLIPI
-977 LMTAI
+977 LMTSI

-1002 RPLAYVVLGGLVTS
+1002 RPLAFVVLGGLVTS
-1016 TLLNL
+1016 TVLNL
-1021 IVIPSVYR
+1021 VVIPSVYR

-1035 QTRMRAAEQ
+1035 QTRMRGAEQ